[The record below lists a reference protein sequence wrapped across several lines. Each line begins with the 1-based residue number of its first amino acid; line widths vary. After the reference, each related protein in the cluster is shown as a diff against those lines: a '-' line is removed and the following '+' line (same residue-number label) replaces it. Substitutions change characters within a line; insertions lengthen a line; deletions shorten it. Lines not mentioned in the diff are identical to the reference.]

1 MFNPHLEIGE
11 EINNARL
18 CEIFGCSP
26 QGGMRKSNKTNT
38 LVIVSDYTRGIYH
51 DKWIAGILHYT
62 GMGLSGDQD
71 INYMQNRTLNESDYN
86 GVDVHLFEVM
96 EPTVYTYC
104 GRIKLVGKPYTEIQP
119 DQDGIKRKV
128 WMFPI
133 QPVPDND
140 VAKPNMYVF
149 KDINDYK
156 IRGANVDK
164 KYADYLASKKKG
176 GKKAVSYVAPVVSK
190 PEIKMVFVV
199 PADVIGKQIKHKVF
213 GTGVIKKINGT
224 NIEVIFDKVGIKRL
238 GYEFCIKN
246 KLIEF
251 IGEFKDGWEFL
262 GGKVES

>member
-18 CEIFGCSP
+18 CEIFGCGL

-51 DKWIAGILHYT
+51 DKWIAGVLHYT

-96 EPTVYTYC
+96 DPTVYTYC

-128 WMFPI
+128 WMFPV
-133 QPVPDND
+133 QPIPDND

-149 KDINDYK
+149 KDMEDYK
-156 IRGANVDK
+156 SRGANVDK
-164 KYADYLASKKKG
+164 EYAAYLATKKR
-176 GKKAVSYVAPVVSK
+176 GKKAVPYVAPVVPK
-190 PEIKMVFVV
+190 PEPKPVFVV
-199 PADVIGKQIKHKVF
+199 PADVVGKQVKHNSF
-213 GTGVIKKINGT
+213 GIGT
-224 NIEVIFDKVGIKRL
+224 IISIEGTAIAVQFDKVGLKKM
-238 GYEFCIKN
+238 GYEFCMQN
-246 KLIEF
+246 KMLEF
-251 IGEFKDGWEFL
+251 I
-262 GGKVES
+262 

>member
-1 MFNPHLEIGE
+1 MFNPHLQIGE

-51 DKWIAGILHYT
+51 DKWIAGVLHYT

-96 EPTVYTYC
+96 DPTVYTYC

-119 DQDGIKRKV
+119 DQDGIKRRV
-128 WMFPI
+128 WMFPV

-140 VAKPNMYVF
+140 VVKPKMYVF
-149 KDINDYK
+149 KDMADYK
-156 IRGANVDK
+156 ARGTNVDK
-164 KYADYLASKKKG
+164 EYAAYLATLGKKKSSG
-176 GKKAVSYVAPVVSK
+176 GTKSSSGLKGKK
-190 PEIKMVFVV
+190 
-199 PADVIGKQIKHKVF
+199 IKHKTYGVGTIVKYDGTIITTKF
-213 GTGVIKKINGT
+213 GSETRTLNYQVCI
-224 NIEVIFDKVGIKRL
+224 DKG
-238 GYEFCIKN
+238 
-246 KLIEF
+246 LIDF
-251 IGEFKDGWEFL
+251 I
-262 GGKVES
+262 

>member
-1 MFNPHLEIGE
+1 MFDPHLEIGE

-38 LVIVSDYTRGIYH
+38 LVIVSDYTRRIYH
-51 DKWIAGILHYT
+51 DKCIARVLHYT

-71 INYMQNRTLNESDYN
+71 INYVQNRTLNESDYN

-96 EPTVYTYC
+96 DPTVYTYC

-128 WMFPI
+128 WMFPV

-140 VAKPNMYVF
+140 VAKPTMYVF
-149 KDINDYK
+149 KDMDDYK
-156 IRGANVDK
+156 TRGTNVDK
-164 KYADYLASKKKG
+164 EYASYLASKKKS
-176 GKKAVSYVAPVVSK
+176 GKKSASYIAPVVTK
-190 PEIKMVFVV
+190 PEAKPVFVV
-199 PADVIGKQIKHKVF
+199 PADVVVKQIKHKAF
-213 GTGVIKKINGT
+213 GIGVIKKITGT
-224 NIEVIFDKVGIKRL
+224 NIEVTFEKAGDKTL
-238 GYEFCIKN
+238 GYEVCIKN

-251 IGEFKDGWEFL
+251 I
-262 GGKVES
+262 